1 MGPKDIGKI
10 LKKLGKSKIAKE
22 ATKDVAEEGLKSVT
36 DNLLKK
42 NSRILNDMSNPWKS
56 EIIDTAGALSHLSNT
71 KTTNG
76 KVEDISKEIYR
87 RKGNKSNYPK
97 PEITPPKNIS
107 EVIDDSQLLLN
118 APNKRVSSKKPI
130 HQPEYDTI
138 ELGEMPKLQSPSQP
152 KPRQPRRPRREYK
165 PDLGT
170 NTNPINLSG
179 PVKKD
184 SLKQTD
190 HKRYRRVSKSK
201 DIKQVSSLNATL
213 SDNGTIHA
221 TSSFKNGEATY
232 TSSIEKAPGKDK
244 TFYMNVERQS
254 EGYRSKYGLNPKRG
268 SADIKEIKKIAN
280 EESSPKWL
288 KQYADKNIPDVKTE
302 TVLKQNKSK
311 KKKKK
316 NKKAKTNKRAYE
328 VIEKNNKARRK
339 ALESNSDVSP
349 INEKPKT
356 VNEVVNDTVNE
367 KITEQKVQPNKP
379 TEPKKVNVSL
389 DDFKTEEEINQ
400 MEDVIKQTQLD
411 RLEELRENGEI
422 SQEDY
427 ETAIDN
433 VVNDSNM
440 DIKVDEQIMNDQ
452 PELKNEP
459 NPEPNTDVTK
469 PEKQS
474 RREQRKSE
482 NEKNNK
488 KQTNTKEQQLKNR
501 EQIDITDSINT
512 ESEKIEQ
519 DAIDKFRKQFNPRPI
534 GDNDKLAY
542 FDRDGYSITMRNG
555 VAESISVGDDT
566 YEYLY
571 NKDGHTMF
579 RNVANDEF
587 LEDSKMAQE
596 FYDIGN
602 RERRDY
608 LKNLSDKDWKDI
620 TGNPE
625 KFGFDKH
632 NVDELGYDAHL
643 SNEFDAFNTRSSLAE
658 EKAKDIQ
665 SLYEK
670 EKDKKIKKELA
681 DKRDKTKIKS
691 LEAQKEANHRKAQ
704 YEARQ
709 SKKKAG
715 EKFNKALDLDQ
726 FEKGSKEYYEA
737 LKASKGTAAYEEAL
751 KNLKSDLNKVNVI
764 KNASIKNADKPLDGQ
779 IKGLSGKGMTLG
791 KAVTIGL
798 AAKTAVD
805 KYKESKAEGKSTGS
819 SLIRAG
825 GAAVVGEIL
834 GPGGYAALTIGQ
846 AIPKLI
852 VNGADALYKES
863 RRMNSVSNIT
873 PLGGVS
879 FQDSQE
885 LATMRQSGMELAK
898 MSQYNLEQS
907 LMGAEA
913 KHLHR

>member
-71 KTTNG
+71 KTTNE
-76 KVEDISKEIYR
+76 KVEDTIKEIYR

-118 APNKRVSSKKPI
+118 APKKRVSSKKPI

-138 ELGEMPKLQSPSQP
+138 ELGEIPKLQPPSQP

-190 HKRYRRVSKSK
+190 HKKYRRASKSK
-201 DIKQVSSLNATL
+201 NIKQVSSLNATL

-244 TFYMNVERQS
+244 TFHMNVERQG

-280 EESSPKWL
+280 KESSPKWL

-302 TVLKQNKSK
+302 TVN
-311 KKKKK
+311 
-316 NKKAKTNKRAYE
+316 
-328 VIEKNNKARRK
+328 
-339 ALESNSDVSP
+339 D
-349 INEKPKT
+349 
-356 VNEVVNDTVNE
+356 VVNDTVNE

-379 TEPKKVNVSL
+379 TEPNKINVSL

-411 RLEELRENGEI
+411 RLEKLRENGEI
-422 SQEDY
+422 SQKDY
-427 ETAIDN
+427 EAAIDN
-433 VVNDSNM
+433 VINDSNM
-440 DIKVDEQIMNDQ
+440 NIEVDEQIMN
-452 PELKNEP
+452 NEP
-459 NPEPNTDVTK
+459 EPLNPNSENNNTDK
-469 PEKQS
+469 PKKQS
-474 RREQRKSE
+474 KREQRKQE

-501 EQIDITDSINT
+501 KQIDVTDSINT
-512 ESEKIEQ
+512 ESKKNEQ
-519 DAIDKFRKQFNPRPI
+519 DAIDEFRKQFSPRPV

-579 RNVANDEF
+579 RNVANDKF

-643 SNEFDAFNTRSSLAE
+643 SNEFDAFNTRSNLAE

-665 SLYEK
+665 GLYEK

-691 LEAQKEANHRKAQ
+691 LEAQKEANRRKIQ
-704 YEARQ
+704 YETRQ
-709 SKKKAG
+709 SKKEAG
-715 EKFNKALDLDQ
+715 EKFNKALGLDQ

-737 LKASKGTAAYEEAL
+737 LKASKGTATYEEAL
-751 KNLKSDLNKVNVI
+751 KSLKSDLNKASMI
-764 KNASIKNADKPLDGQ
+764 KNARIKSADKPLDGQ
-779 IKGLSGKGMTLG
+779 IKGLTGKGMTLG

-805 KYKESKAEGKSTGS
+805 KYKESKAEGKNTGS

-825 GAAVVGEIL
+825 GAAIVGEIL

-846 AIPKLI
+846 AVPKLI

>member
-10 LKKLGKSKIAKE
+10 LKKLGRSKIAKE
-22 ATKDVAEEGLKSVT
+22 ATKDVAEESLKSVT

-42 NSRILNDMSNPWKS
+42 NSRILNDMSDPWKS

-71 KTTNG
+71 KTTNE
-76 KVEDISKEIYR
+76 KVEDTIKEIYR

-118 APNKRVSSKKPI
+118 APKKRVSSKKPI
-130 HQPEYDTI
+130 HQPEYNTI
-138 ELGEMPKLQSPSQP
+138 ELGEIPKLQPPSQP
-152 KPRQPRRPRREYK
+152 KPRQPRKPRREYK

-184 SLKQTD
+184 SLKQTESI
-190 HKRYRRVSKSK
+190 KSTSKNNK
-201 DIKQVSSLNATL
+201 TL
-213 SDNGTIHA
+213 QTDAGH
-221 TSSFKNGEATY
+221 
-232 TSSIEKAPGKDK
+232 
-244 TFYMNVERQS
+244 
-254 EGYRSKYGLNPKRG
+254 
-268 SADIKEIKKIAN
+268 
-280 EESSPKWL
+280 
-288 KQYADKNIPDVKTE
+288 
-302 TVLKQNKSK
+302 QNKK

-328 VIEKNNKARRK
+328 VIEKNNEARRK
-339 ALESNSDVSP
+339 ANNVSSV
-349 INEKPKT
+349 NEKPKT
-356 VNEVVNDTVNE
+356 VNDVVNDTVNE

-379 TEPKKVNVSL
+379 TESNKINVSL

-422 SQEDY
+422 SQKDY
-427 ETAIDN
+427 EAAIDN
-433 VVNDSNM
+433 VINDSNM
-440 DIKVDEQIMNDQ
+440 NIEVDEQIMNDQ
-452 PELKNEP
+452 PEPKNEP
-459 NPEPNTDVTK
+459 NPEPNTNVTK
-469 PEKQS
+469 SEKQS
-474 RREQRKSE
+474 KREQRKQE
-482 NEKNNK
+482 NEKNNR
-488 KQTNTKEQQLKNR
+488 KQTNIKEQQLKNR

-519 DAIDKFRKQFNPRPI
+519 DAIDEFRKQFNPRPT

-587 LEDSKMAQE
+587 LEDFKMAQE

-691 LEAQKEANHRKAQ
+691 LEAQKEANRRKAQ

>member
-1 MGPKDIGKI
+1 MNPKNIGKI

-71 KTTNG
+71 KTTNE
-76 KVEDISKEIYR
+76 KVEDTIKEIYR

-118 APNKRVSSKKPI
+118 APKKRVSSKKPI
-130 HQPEYDTI
+130 HQPEYNTI
-138 ELGEMPKLQSPSQP
+138 ELGEMPKLQPPSRP

-184 SLKQTD
+184 SLKQTESI
-190 HKRYRRVSKSK
+190 KSTSKNNK
-201 DIKQVSSLNATL
+201 TLQVDTGHRN
-213 SDNGTIHA
+213 
-221 TSSFKNGEATY
+221 
-232 TSSIEKAPGKDK
+232 
-244 TFYMNVERQS
+244 
-254 EGYRSKYGLNPKRG
+254 
-268 SADIKEIKKIAN
+268 
-280 EESSPKWL
+280 
-288 KQYADKNIPDVKTE
+288 
-302 TVLKQNKSK
+302 
-311 KKKKK
+311 KKKK

-328 VIEKNNKARRK
+328 VIEKNNEARRK
-339 ALESNSDVSP
+339 ASESNNNVSS
-349 INEKPKT
+349 
-356 VNEVVNDTVNE
+356 VNE

-400 MEDVIKQTQLD
+400 IDDVIKQTQLD
-411 RLEELRENGEI
+411 RLEELRENGDI

-427 ETAIDN
+427 ETAMDN
-433 VVNDSNM
+433 VINDSNM
-440 DIKVDEQIMNDQ
+440 NIEVDEQIMN
-452 PELKNEP
+452 NEP
-459 NPEPNTDVTK
+459 EPLNPNSESNNTDK
-469 PEKQS
+469 PKEQS
-474 RREQRKSE
+474 RREQRKQE

-501 EQIDITDSINT
+501 KQIDVTDSINT
-512 ESEKIEQ
+512 ESKKNEQ
-519 DAIDKFRKQFNPRPI
+519 NTIDEFRKQFSPRPV

-587 LEDSKMAQE
+587 LEDSKMAQQ

-608 LKNLSDKDWKDI
+608 LKNLSDKDWEDI

-625 KFGFDKH
+625 KFGFNRY

-643 SNEFDAFNTRSSLAE
+643 SNEFDALNTRSSLAE

-764 KNASIKNADKPLDGQ
+764 KNASMKNADKPLDGQ

-834 GPGGYAALTIGQ
+834 GPGGYAALAIGQ
-846 AIPKLI
+846 AVPKLI

>member
-71 KTTNG
+71 KTTNE
-76 KVEDISKEIYR
+76 KVEDTIKEIYR

-118 APNKRVSSKKPI
+118 APKKRVSSKKPI
-130 HQPEYDTI
+130 HQPEYNTI

-179 PVKKD
+179 PVEKD
-184 SLKQTD
+184 SLKQANR
-190 HKRYRRVSKSK
+190 KEYKKVSENKSTK
-201 DIKQVSSLNATL
+201 QTESIKLTSKNNKTL
-213 SDNGTIHA
+213 
-221 TSSFKNGEATY
+221 
-232 TSSIEKAPGKDK
+232 
-244 TFYMNVERQS
+244 Q
-254 EGYRSKYGLNPKRG
+254 
-268 SADIKEIKKIAN
+268 AD
-280 EESSPKWL
+280 
-288 KQYADKNIPDVKTE
+288 VGH
-302 TVLKQNKSK
+302 QNKK

-328 VIEKNNKARRK
+328 VIEKNNEARRK
-339 ALESNSDVSP
+339 ASKSNNNVSSV
-349 INEKPKT
+349 NEKPKT
-356 VNEVVNDTVNE
+356 VNDVVNDTVNE

-400 MEDVIKQTQLD
+400 IDDIIKQTQLD
-411 RLEELRENGEI
+411 RLEELRENGDI

-427 ETAIDN
+427 ETAINN
-433 VVNDSNM
+433 VINDSNM
-440 DIKVDEQIMNDQ
+440 NIEVDEQIMN
-452 PELKNEP
+452 NES
-459 NPEPNTDVTK
+459 EPLNLNSESNNTDK
-469 PEKQS
+469 PKEQS
-474 RREQRKSE
+474 RREQRKQE
-482 NEKNNK
+482 NEKNNR

-501 EQIDITDSINT
+501 KQIDVTDSINT
-512 ESEKIEQ
+512 ESKKNEQ
-519 DAIDKFRKQFNPRPI
+519 NAIDEFRKQFSPRPV

-587 LEDSKMAQE
+587 LEDSKMAQQ

-608 LKNLSDKDWKDI
+608 LKNLSDKDWEDI
-620 TGNPE
+620 TGNPK
-625 KFGFDKH
+625 KFGFNRY

-643 SNEFDAFNTRSSLAE
+643 SNEFDAFNTRSSLTE

-691 LEAQKEANHRKAQ
+691 LEAQKEANRRKAQ

-834 GPGGYAALTIGQ
+834 GPGGYAALAIGQ
-846 AIPKLI
+846 AVPKLI

>member
-71 KTTNG
+71 KTTNE
-76 KVEDISKEIYR
+76 KVEDTIKEIYR

-97 PEITPPKNIS
+97 PEITSPKSMS

-118 APNKRVSSKKPI
+118 APKKRVSSKKPI

-138 ELGEMPKLQSPSQP
+138 ELGEIPKLQPPSQP
-152 KPRQPRRPRREYK
+152 KPRQPRKSRREYK
-165 PDLGT
+165 SDLGT

-184 SLKQTD
+184 SLKRTESIKSTSKNNKTLQTD
-190 HKRYRRVSKSK
+190 AGH
-201 DIKQVSSLNATL
+201 
-213 SDNGTIHA
+213 
-221 TSSFKNGEATY
+221 
-232 TSSIEKAPGKDK
+232 
-244 TFYMNVERQS
+244 
-254 EGYRSKYGLNPKRG
+254 
-268 SADIKEIKKIAN
+268 
-280 EESSPKWL
+280 
-288 KQYADKNIPDVKTE
+288 
-302 TVLKQNKSK
+302 QNKK

-328 VIEKNNKARRK
+328 VIEKNNEARRK
-339 ALESNSDVSP
+339 ANNVSSV
-349 INEKPKT
+349 NEKPKT
-356 VNEVVNDTVNE
+356 VNDVVNDTVNE
-367 KITEQKVQPNKP
+367 KITKQKVQPNKP
-379 TEPKKVNVSL
+379 NEPDKINVSL

-411 RLEELRENGEI
+411 RLEELRENGDI
-422 SQEDY
+422 SQKDY
-427 ETAIDN
+427 EAAIDN
-433 VVNDSNM
+433 VINDSNM
-440 DIKVDEQIMNDQ
+440 NIEVDEQIMN
-452 PELKNEP
+452 NESEFLNP
-459 NPEPNTDVTK
+459 NSENSNTDK
-469 PEKQS
+469 SKKQS
-474 RREQRKSE
+474 RREQRNQE
-482 NEKNNK
+482 NEKNNR

-501 EQIDITDSINT
+501 KQIDVTDSINT
-512 ESEKIEQ
+512 ESKKNEQ
-519 DAIDKFRKQFNPRPI
+519 DAIDEFRKQFSPRPV

-587 LEDSKMAQE
+587 LEDSKMAQQ

-691 LEAQKEANHRKAQ
+691 LEAQKEANRRKAQ

-846 AIPKLI
+846 AVPKLI

>member
-22 ATKDVAEEGLKSVT
+22 ATKDVAEESLKSVT

-56 EIIDTAGALSHLSNT
+56 EIIDTAGALSHLSNN
-71 KTTNG
+71 KTTNE
-76 KVEDISKEIYR
+76 KVEDVSKEIYR

-97 PEITPPKNIS
+97 PEITSPKSMS

-118 APNKRVSSKKPI
+118 APKKRVSSKKPI
-130 HQPEYDTI
+130 HQPEYGTI
-138 ELGEMPKLQSPSQP
+138 ELGEIPKLQPPSQP
-152 KPRQPRRPRREYK
+152 KPRQPRKPRREYK

-179 PVKKD
+179 PVKKA
-184 SLKQTD
+184 
-190 HKRYRRVSKSK
+190 KREVYRKAPGSN
-201 DIKQVSSLNATL
+201 DIKQASSLNAAIL
-213 SDNGTIHA
+213 DNGTIQA

-232 TSSIEKAPGKDK
+232 TTSIKKSPGKNK
-244 TFYMNVERQS
+244 TFHMDVRRQG
-254 EGYRSKYGLNPKRG
+254 EGYRSKYSLDPRRG
-268 SADIKEIKKIAN
+268 DADIKELNKIAN
-280 EESSPKWL
+280 EEASPKWF
-288 KQYADKNIPDVKTE
+288 KQYVDKNIPNIETE
-302 TVLKQNKSK
+302 PT
-311 KKKKK
+311 
-316 NKKAKTNKRAYE
+316 
-328 VIEKNNKARRK
+328 
-339 ALESNSDVSP
+339 P
-349 INEKPKT
+349 KPQPTPQPDK
-356 VNEVVNDTVNE
+356 
-367 KITEQKVQPNKP
+367 PNKI
-379 TEPKKVNVSL
+379 NVSL

-400 MEDVIKQTQLD
+400 IDDVVKQAQLD
-411 RLEELRENGEI
+411 RLEELRENGDI
-422 SQEDY
+422 SQKDY

-433 VVNDSNM
+433 VINDSNM

-452 PELKNEP
+452 PEPKNEP

-482 NEKNNK
+482 NEKNNR

-519 DAIDKFRKQFNPRPI
+519 DAIDEFRKQFNPRPT

-555 VAESISVGDDT
+555 MAESISVGDDT

-571 NKDGHTMF
+571 NKDGQMMF
-579 RNVANDEF
+579 RNAANGEY
-587 LEDSKMAQE
+587 LEDSKMAQQ

-602 RERRDY
+602 QERKSY
-608 LKNLSDKDWKDI
+608 LKNLSDKDWEDI
-620 TGNPE
+620 TGNSEKNIMGNPE
-625 KFGFDKH
+625 KFGFDKYS
-632 NVDELGYDAHL
+632 VDEFGYDAHL
-643 SNEFDAFNTRSSLAE
+643 SNEFDAFNTRSELAK
-658 EKAKDIQ
+658 EKAKEIQ
-665 SLYEK
+665 DLYEN

-681 DKRDKTKIKS
+681 DKRDKIKVSS
-691 LEAQKEANHRKAQ
+691 LEAQKEAGRRKIN
-704 YEARQ
+704 YETRQ
-709 SKKKAG
+709 SKKAAG
-715 EKFNKALDLDQ
+715 EKFNKTLGLDQ

-737 LKASKGTAAYEEAL
+737 LKAAKGTAAYDEAV
-751 KNLKSDLNKVNVI
+751 KSLKSDLNNIKINKNINI
-764 KNASIKNADKPLDGQ
+764 KNIEKPLNGQ
-779 IKGLSGKGMTLG
+779 IKGLTGKGMTLN
-791 KAVTIGL
+791 KAFTIGI

-825 GAAVVGEIL
+825 GAAVVGEVL
-834 GPGGYAALTIGQ
+834 GPVGFAALTVAQAAPKVIIG
-846 AIPKLI
+846 
-852 VNGADALYKES
+852 GADALYKES
-863 RRMNSVSNIT
+863 RRMNSASNFV
-873 PLGGVS
+873 PLGGVN

>member
-71 KTTNG
+71 KTTNE
-76 KVEDISKEIYR
+76 KVEDTIKEIYR

-130 HQPEYDTI
+130 HQPEYNTI
-138 ELGEMPKLQSPSQP
+138 ELGEMPKLQPPSQP

-184 SLKQTD
+184 SLKQTESI
-190 HKRYRRVSKSK
+190 KSTSKNNK
-201 DIKQVSSLNATL
+201 TLQVDTGHRN
-213 SDNGTIHA
+213 
-221 TSSFKNGEATY
+221 
-232 TSSIEKAPGKDK
+232 
-244 TFYMNVERQS
+244 
-254 EGYRSKYGLNPKRG
+254 
-268 SADIKEIKKIAN
+268 
-280 EESSPKWL
+280 
-288 KQYADKNIPDVKTE
+288 
-302 TVLKQNKSK
+302 
-311 KKKKK
+311 KKKK

-328 VIEKNNKARRK
+328 VIEKNNEARRK
-339 ALESNSDVSP
+339 ASESNNNVSSV
-349 INEKPKT
+349 NEKPKT
-356 VNEVVNDTVNE
+356 VNDVVNDTVNE

-400 MEDVIKQTQLD
+400 IDDVIKQTQLD
-411 RLEELRENGEI
+411 RLEELRKNGDI

-433 VVNDSNM
+433 VINDSNM
-440 DIKVDEQIMNDQ
+440 NIEVDEQIMN
-452 PELKNEP
+452 NES
-459 NPEPNTDVTK
+459 EPLNLNSESNNTDK
-469 PEKQS
+469 PKEQS
-474 RREQRKSE
+474 RREQRKQE
-482 NEKNNK
+482 NEKNNR

-501 EQIDITDSINT
+501 KQIDVTDSINT
-512 ESEKIEQ
+512 ESKKNEQ
-519 DAIDKFRKQFNPRPI
+519 NTIDEFRKQFSPRPV

-587 LEDSKMAQE
+587 LEDSKMAQQ

-608 LKNLSDKDWKDI
+608 LKNLSDKDWEDI

-625 KFGFDKH
+625 KFGFNRY

-643 SNEFDAFNTRSSLAE
+643 SNEFDALNTRSSLTE

-691 LEAQKEANHRKAQ
+691 LEAQKEANRRKAQ

-737 LKASKGTAAYEEAL
+737 LKASKGTTAYEEAL

-834 GPGGYAALTIGQ
+834 GPGGYAALAIGQ
-846 AIPKLI
+846 AVPKLI

>member
-71 KTTNG
+71 KTTNE
-76 KVEDISKEIYR
+76 KVEDTIKEIYR

-97 PEITPPKNIS
+97 PEITSPKSMS

-118 APNKRVSSKKPI
+118 APKKRVSSKKPI

-138 ELGEMPKLQSPSQP
+138 ELGEIPKLQPPSQP
-152 KPRQPRRPRREYK
+152 KPRQPRKSRREYK
-165 PDLGT
+165 SDLGT

-184 SLKQTD
+184 SLKRTESIKSTSKNNKTLQTD
-190 HKRYRRVSKSK
+190 AGH
-201 DIKQVSSLNATL
+201 
-213 SDNGTIHA
+213 
-221 TSSFKNGEATY
+221 
-232 TSSIEKAPGKDK
+232 
-244 TFYMNVERQS
+244 
-254 EGYRSKYGLNPKRG
+254 
-268 SADIKEIKKIAN
+268 
-280 EESSPKWL
+280 
-288 KQYADKNIPDVKTE
+288 
-302 TVLKQNKSK
+302 QNKK

-328 VIEKNNKARRK
+328 VIEKNNEARRK
-339 ALESNSDVSP
+339 ANNVSSV
-349 INEKPKT
+349 NEKPKT
-356 VNEVVNDTVNE
+356 VNDVVNDTVNE

-379 TEPKKVNVSL
+379 NEPDKINVSL

-411 RLEELRENGEI
+411 RLEELRENGDI
-422 SQEDY
+422 SQKDY
-427 ETAIDN
+427 EAAIDN
-433 VVNDSNM
+433 VINDSNM
-440 DIKVDEQIMNDQ
+440 NIEVDEQIMN
-452 PELKNEP
+452 NESEFLNP
-459 NPEPNTDVTK
+459 NSENSNTDK
-469 PEKQS
+469 SKKQS
-474 RREQRKSE
+474 RREQRKQE
-482 NEKNNK
+482 NEKNNR

-501 EQIDITDSINT
+501 KQIDVTDSINT
-512 ESEKIEQ
+512 ESKKNEQ
-519 DAIDKFRKQFNPRPI
+519 DAIDEFRKQFSPRPV

-587 LEDSKMAQE
+587 LEDSKMAQQ

-608 LKNLSDKDWKDI
+608 LKNLSDKDWEDI

-625 KFGFDKH
+625 KFGFNRY

-643 SNEFDAFNTRSSLAE
+643 SNEFDALNTRSSLAE

-691 LEAQKEANHRKAQ
+691 LEAQKEANRRKAQ

-846 AIPKLI
+846 AVPKLI

>member
-71 KTTNG
+71 KTTNE
-76 KVEDISKEIYR
+76 KVEDTIKEIYR

-118 APNKRVSSKKPI
+118 APKKRVSSKKPI
-130 HQPEYDTI
+130 HQPEYNTI

-152 KPRQPRRPRREYK
+152 KPRQPRKLRREYK

-179 PVKKD
+179 PVEKD
-184 SLKQTD
+184 SLKQANR
-190 HKRYRRVSKSK
+190 KEYKKVS
-201 DIKQVSSLNATL
+201 
-213 SDNGTIHA
+213 
-221 TSSFKNGEATY
+221 E
-232 TSSIEKAPGKDK
+232 
-244 TFYMNVERQS
+244 
-254 EGYRSKYGLNPKRG
+254 
-268 SADIKEIKKIAN
+268 
-280 EESSPKWL
+280 
-288 KQYADKNIPDVKTE
+288 
-302 TVLKQNKSK
+302 NKSTK
-311 KKKKK
+311 QTESIKSTSKNNKTLQADVGHQNKKK

-328 VIEKNNKARRK
+328 VIEKNNEARRK
-339 ALESNSDVSP
+339 ASKSNSNVSP
-349 INEKPKT
+349 VNEKPKT

-400 MEDVIKQTQLD
+400 IDDVIKQTQLD
-411 RLEELRENGEI
+411 RLEELRKNGDI

-433 VVNDSNM
+433 VINDSNM
-440 DIKVDEQIMNDQ
+440 NIEVDEQIMN
-452 PELKNEP
+452 NES
-459 NPEPNTDVTK
+459 EPLNLNSESNNTDK
-469 PEKQS
+469 PKEQS
-474 RREQRKSE
+474 RREQRKQE
-482 NEKNNK
+482 NEKNNR

-501 EQIDITDSINT
+501 KQIDVTDSINT
-512 ESEKIEQ
+512 ESKKNEQ
-519 DAIDKFRKQFNPRPI
+519 NAIDEFRKQFSPRPV

-587 LEDSKMAQE
+587 LEDSKMAQQ

-608 LKNLSDKDWKDI
+608 LKNLSDKDWEDI

-625 KFGFDKH
+625 KFGFNRY

-643 SNEFDAFNTRSSLAE
+643 SNEFDALNTRSSLTE

-691 LEAQKEANHRKAQ
+691 LEAQKEANRRKAQ

-834 GPGGYAALTIGQ
+834 GPGGYAALAIGQ
-846 AIPKLI
+846 AVPKLI
-852 VNGADALYKES
+852 INGADALYKES

>member
-71 KTTNG
+71 KTTNE
-76 KVEDISKEIYR
+76 KVEDTIKEIYR

-97 PEITPPKNIS
+97 PEITSPKSMS

-118 APNKRVSSKKPI
+118 APKKRVSSKKPI

-138 ELGEMPKLQSPSQP
+138 ELGEIPKLQPPSQP
-152 KPRQPRRPRREYK
+152 KPRQPRKSRREYK
-165 PDLGT
+165 SDLGT

-184 SLKQTD
+184 SLKRTESIKSTSKNNKTLQTD
-190 HKRYRRVSKSK
+190 AGH
-201 DIKQVSSLNATL
+201 
-213 SDNGTIHA
+213 
-221 TSSFKNGEATY
+221 
-232 TSSIEKAPGKDK
+232 
-244 TFYMNVERQS
+244 
-254 EGYRSKYGLNPKRG
+254 
-268 SADIKEIKKIAN
+268 
-280 EESSPKWL
+280 
-288 KQYADKNIPDVKTE
+288 
-302 TVLKQNKSK
+302 QNKKKK

-328 VIEKNNKARRK
+328 VIEKNNEARRK
-339 ALESNSDVSP
+339 ANNVSSV
-349 INEKPKT
+349 NEKPKT
-356 VNEVVNDTVNE
+356 VNDVVNDTVNE

-379 TEPKKVNVSL
+379 NEPDKINVSL

-411 RLEELRENGEI
+411 RLEELRENGDI
-422 SQEDY
+422 SQKDY
-427 ETAIDN
+427 EAAIDN
-433 VVNDSNM
+433 VINDSNM
-440 DIKVDEQIMNDQ
+440 NIEVDEQIMN
-452 PELKNEP
+452 NESKFLNP
-459 NPEPNTDVTK
+459 NSENSNTDK
-469 PEKQS
+469 SKKQS
-474 RREQRKSE
+474 RREQRKQE
-482 NEKNNK
+482 NEKNNR
-488 KQTNTKEQQLKNR
+488 KQTNTKEQQIKNR
-501 EQIDITDSINT
+501 KQIDITDSINT
-512 ESEKIEQ
+512 ESKKKEQ
-519 DAIDKFRKQFNPRPI
+519 DAIDKFRKQFSSRPV

-579 RNVANDEF
+579 RNVANDKF

-643 SNEFDAFNTRSSLAE
+643 LNEFDAFNTRSNLAE

-665 SLYEK
+665 GLYEK

-691 LEAQKEANHRKAQ
+691 LEAQREANRKKAQ
-704 YEARQ
+704 YKARQ
-709 SKKKAG
+709 SKKEAG
-715 EKFNKALDLDQ
+715 EKFNKTLGLDQ

-737 LKASKGTAAYEEAL
+737 LKASKGTATYEEAL
-751 KNLKSDLNKVNVI
+751 KNLKSDLNKASVI
-764 KNASIKNADKPLDGQ
+764 KNADIKSVEKSISGQ
-779 IKGLSGKGMTLG
+779 IKGLTGKGMTLG

-846 AIPKLI
+846 AVPKLI

>member
-22 ATKDVAEEGLKSVT
+22 ATKDVAEESLKSVT

-56 EIIDTAGALSHLSNT
+56 EIIDTAGALSHLSNN
-71 KTTNG
+71 KTTSE
-76 KVEDISKEIYR
+76 KVEDVSKEIYR

-97 PEITPPKNIS
+97 PEITSPKSIS

-118 APNKRVSSKKPI
+118 APKKRVSSKKPI
-130 HQPEYDTI
+130 HQPEYNTI
-138 ELGEMPKLQSPSQP
+138 ELGEMPKLQPPSQP
-152 KPRQPRRPRREYK
+152 KPRQPRKPRREYK

-170 NTNPINLSG
+170 NTDPLNLSG

-184 SLKQTD
+184 SLKRANRKEYKKVSENKSTKQTESI
-190 HKRYRRVSKSK
+190 KSTSKNNK
-201 DIKQVSSLNATL
+201 TL
-213 SDNGTIHA
+213 
-221 TSSFKNGEATY
+221 
-232 TSSIEKAPGKDK
+232 
-244 TFYMNVERQS
+244 Q
-254 EGYRSKYGLNPKRG
+254 
-268 SADIKEIKKIAN
+268 AD
-280 EESSPKWL
+280 
-288 KQYADKNIPDVKTE
+288 VGH
-302 TVLKQNKSK
+302 QNKK

-316 NKKAKTNKRAYE
+316 NKKAKTNKKAYE
-328 VIEKNNKARRK
+328 VIEKNNEVKRK
-339 ALESNSDVSP
+339 ASESNSNVSP
-349 INEKPKT
+349 VNEKPKT

-400 MEDVIKQTQLD
+400 IDDTIKQSQLD
-411 RLEELRENGEI
+411 RLEELRENGDI
-422 SQEDY
+422 SQKDY

-433 VVNDSNM
+433 VINDSNM
-440 DIKVDEQIMNDQ
+440 DIKVNDQIMNNQ
-452 PELKNEP
+452 PELENEL
-459 NPEPNTDVTK
+459 NTK
-469 PEKQS
+469 SEKQS
-474 RREQRKSE
+474 KREQRKLE

-501 EQIDITDSINT
+501 KQIDVTNTINT

-519 DAIDKFRKQFNPRPI
+519 DAIDEFRKQFSPRPVS
-534 GDNDKLAY
+534 DNDKLAY
-542 FDRDGYSITMRNG
+542 FDKDGYSITMRNG
-555 VAESISVGDDT
+555 VPESISVGDDT

-571 NKDGHTMF
+571 NKDGQTMF
-579 RNVANDEF
+579 KNAANGEY
-587 LEDSKMAQE
+587 LEDSKMAQQ

-602 RERRDY
+602 QERRSY
-608 LKNLSDKDWKDI
+608 LKNLSDKDWEDI

-625 KFGFDKH
+625 KFGFDKYSI
-632 NVDELGYDAHL
+632 DEFGYDAHL
-643 SNEFDAFNTRSSLAE
+643 SNEFDAFNTRSELAK
-658 EKAKDIQ
+658 EKAKEIQ
-665 SLYEK
+665 DLYEN

-681 DKRDKTKIKS
+681 DKRDKIKVSS
-691 LEAQKEANHRKAQ
+691 LEAQKEAGRRKIN
-704 YEARQ
+704 YETRQ
-709 SKKKAG
+709 SKKAAG
-715 EKFNKALDLDQ
+715 EKFNKTLGLDQ

-737 LKASKGTAAYEEAL
+737 LKAAKGTAAYDEAV
-751 KNLKSDLNKVNVI
+751 KSLKSDLNNIKINKNINI
-764 KNASIKNADKPLDGQ
+764 KNIEKPLNGQ
-779 IKGLSGKGMTLG
+779 IKGLTGKGMTLN
-791 KAVTIGL
+791 KAFTIGI

-825 GAAVVGEIL
+825 GAAVVGEVL
-834 GPGGYAALTIGQ
+834 GPVGFAALTVAQAAPKVIIG
-846 AIPKLI
+846 
-852 VNGADALYKES
+852 GADALYKES
-863 RRMNSVSNIT
+863 RRMNSASNFV
-873 PLGGVS
+873 PLGGVN